1 MKTPPHVLVA
11 NRNAER
17 AAARSAVE
25 LEAARERA
33 RTNVEKAR
41 SVLRDSIAAAG
52 LSSFTS
58 IAILSAAES
67 YAKACI
73 LSMRFESP
81 CESEASISARK
92 IDP

>member
-33 RTNVEKAR
+33 RTNIERAR
-41 SVLRDSIAAAG
+41 SVMRDSITAAG
-52 LSSFTS
+52 LRSFTS
-58 IAILSAAES
+58 MAMLSAAES
-67 YAKACI
+67 YAKACVVAAR
-73 LSMRFESP
+73 LAR
-81 CESEASISARK
+81 SEVCK
-92 IDP
+92 QNDETP